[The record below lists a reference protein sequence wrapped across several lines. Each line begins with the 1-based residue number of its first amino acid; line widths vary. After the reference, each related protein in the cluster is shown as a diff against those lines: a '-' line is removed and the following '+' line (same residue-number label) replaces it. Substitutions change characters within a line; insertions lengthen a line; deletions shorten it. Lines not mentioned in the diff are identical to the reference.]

1 MPVHESS
8 ALTAR
13 SQPKPS
19 SAEPIE
25 RFVGAL
31 RLRAPCNDRASA
43 RFYYRPPCIRHRPF
57 IIAGDWQAFPLDF
70 VRAPH
75 LRLRCMGNL
84 LCIGLF
90 L

>member
-1 MPVHESS
+1 MIFRHACWMES
-8 ALTAR
+8 R
-13 SQPKPS
+13 
-19 SAEPIE
+19 
-25 RFVGAL
+25 
-31 RLRAPCNDRASA
+31 
-43 RFYYRPPCIRHRPF
+43 RHRLPPSAHDKRNHRQSKF
-57 IIAGDWQAFPLDF
+57 GFLVFSHACVRPLTDF